1 MGVISRYFERLAGL
15 LRPRRAAGPAASA
28 DAEGLRIG
36 GQRVAWSDV
45 RRLDAYKR
53 DIYVGSSL
61 GLVILAAGGRVFE
74 INEESPGWKE
84 AGDAIE
90 RFLPGSLPHAE
101 WTVRLIAAN
110 PGESVAIYPVDL
122 LP

>member
-1 MGVISRYFERLAGL
+1 MV
-15 LRPRRAAGPAASA
+15 RPGRAAPPAVSA

-36 GQRVAWSDV
+36 GERVAWSDL

-53 DIYVGSSL
+53 DIYVGDFLCLSILGSS
-61 GLVILAAGGRVFE
+61 GRVFE

-101 WTVRLIAAN
+101 WTLRLIAAN
-110 PGESVAIYPVDL
+110 PGESVAIYPVVRTGIGSR
-122 LP
+122 

>member
-1 MGVISRYFERLAGL
+1 MGVISRYFERLAAIV
-15 LRPRRAAGPAASA
+15 RPRRAALPAISA

-36 GQRVAWSDV
+36 GETVAWNDL

-53 DIYVGSSL
+53 DTYVGDLLCLAILDSS
-61 GLVILAAGGRVFE
+61 GRVFE

-84 AGDAIE
+84 AGDAID

-101 WTVRLIAAN
+101 WTLQLIAAN
-110 PGESVAIYPVDL
+110 PGESVAIYPVSQ
-122 LP
+122 PR